1 MYKIFNLKICVLY
14 TTEYGNNFLCII
26 LPQAGPVF
34 NLEIGHRGSCWPR
47 QHLTGGQI
55 WKLGVNVKRQRT
67 PSDVN
72 TSCVIGLQPY
82 LVDEFV
88 SVKEFEFLFQQFDE
102 NLIQF
107 PACPFTYNVVRVSRR
122 IKIMHV

>member
-1 MYKIFNLKICVLY
+1 MGLTL
-14 TTEYGNNFLCII
+14 FLFELCP
-26 LPQAGPVF
+26 LVFYSMHVGLVF

-72 TSCVIGLQPY
+72 TSCVIGL
-82 LVDEFV
+82 
-88 SVKEFEFLFQQFDE
+88 
-102 NLIQF
+102 
-107 PACPFTYNVVRVSRR
+107 
-122 IKIMHV
+122 

>member
-1 MYKIFNLKICVLY
+1 
-14 TTEYGNNFLCII
+14 
-26 LPQAGPVF
+26 
-34 NLEIGHRGSCWPR
+34 
-47 QHLTGGQI
+47 LTGGQI

-107 PACPFTYNVVRVSRR
+107 PACPFTYNVVRVDVFLVSL
-122 IKIMHV
+122 